1 MSTAHDFFSEYTKAL
16 LARDADRIADLY
28 AVPALILFPGSSTPV
43 SDRAQTRDFF
53 SSAMGQYDGVE
64 VARPEIDVVA
74 ATDNSIWADVTWH
87 YDPGAAPERNMYQL
101 VLDGEKWRIA
111 VLTPLLL

>member
-1 MSTAHDFFSEYTKAL
+1 M
-16 LARDADRIADLY
+16 
-28 AVPALILFPGSSTPV
+28 
-43 SDRAQTRDFF
+43 
-53 SSAMGQYDGVE
+53 E

-87 YDPGAAPERNMYQL
+87 YHPGAAPERNMYQL
-101 VLDGEKWRIA
+101 ILDGEKWRIA